1 MESPKA
7 AEASFKDKLL
17 GEIPGAYNHAFAFD
31 ENMVTNI
38 DSDEEI
44 AELREGFT
52 AVKLSKDIKHHIKAA
67 WASSFIVKV
76 YGRAVG
82 FDYIQTKLNALWKPI
97 GKLDIIDLGKEFF
110 LMLFSCKED
119 HDMVLRRGPWFIGDH
134 FLSIRPREPNFK
146 PSTASVSTI
155 AVWIQLNELPIEY
168 YEVEVL
174 QQLGN
179 SIGKVLRIDTH
190 TTVET
195 RGRFARLCVQV
206 DINKPLV
213 TTILVGGMN
222 QSVNYEGIH
231 KLCFTCGRIGHRKEA
246 CPYAIREPSS
256 SEKVGNASRAGS
268 CSNSHERCDQVDP
281 TPGDTPSKQED
292 KYGPWLVVSRK

>member
-1 MESPKA
+1 
-7 AEASFKDKLL
+7 
-17 GEIPGAYNHAFAFD
+17 
-31 ENMVTNI
+31 MV
-38 DSDEEI
+38 
-44 AELREGFT
+44 
-52 AVKLSKDIKHHIKAA
+52 
-67 WASSFIVKV
+67 
-76 YGRAVG
+76 
-82 FDYIQTKLNALWKPI
+82 
-97 GKLDIIDLGKEFF
+97 
-110 LMLFSCKED
+110 
-119 HDMVLRRGPWFIGDH
+119 
-134 FLSIRPREPNFK
+134 
-146 PSTASVSTI
+146 SVSTI
-155 AVWIQLNELPIEY
+155 AVWIRLNELPIEY

-190 TTVET
+190 TVAET

-256 SEKVGNASRAGS
+256 PKKVGNAIGASS
-268 CSNSHERCDQVDP
+268 CNNSHEKCDQVDP
-281 TPGDTPSKQED
+281 TPRDEPTPSEQED
-292 KYGPWLVVSRK
+292 KYGPWLVVSRKRQSNRTARGMYEVGTFGHLRVSGGMACLQVGRGRSIQLAKFIGTKPS